1 MSVSYY
7 PRSGDRVSPETP
19 VALVQ
24 IRDLRKRFGAT
35 TALDGVSF
43 DVDRGETLGLLG
55 ANGAGKSTLIKILAG
70 LQPASSGDILIEG
83 VIRQIDNPVQA
94 RDFGMVTVHQNID
107 DGVIFGMTVAENLLL
122 DQLAVEAGNPFVT
135 KRHIFREAEKI
146 LDELGIDLPL
156 RSIVEDLPA
165 SGRQE
170 VAIARALVKKPKLL
184 VLDEPTSTLSAR
196 EAERLFDSV
205 QSMQGRGISVLY
217 VSHRMSE
224 VERLCRRA
232 VVLRNGRVVST
243 YNSPLDTK
251 AIANSILGDLAIS
264 TKHEVRV
271 GADIVFEG
279 KGLRTASDS
288 VPFDV
293 QFRRGEVV
301 GITGLVGAGKTEFLE
316 QVFGV
321 RPLISGQMTLEGN
334 TYRPRDAAEA
344 LKLGV
349 AMVPE
354 ERAMQSIFP
363 TETLIKHC
371 SIGRLDNFSR
381 AGFMDRR
388 GEHQFATEVIERFR
402 VNCSGATAEIESL
415 SGGNQQKLLV
425 GRWLADPR
433 SVLILDEPFR
443 GIDIGARGGISAAL
457 REFSKNSAVVVSS
470 SDPEEVIEVAD
481 RVLVMVEGR
490 IVCEVVSNELTPEEF
505 VEIMIARRKP
515 GERWRIE
522 EHENDDRCSLRGRD
536 HEPEA

>member
-1 MSVSYY
+1 
-7 PRSGDRVSPETP
+7 
-19 VALVQ
+19 
-24 IRDLRKRFGAT
+24 
-35 TALDGVSF
+35 
-43 DVDRGETLGLLG
+43 LG

-83 VIRQIDNPVQA
+83 VIRKIDNPVQA

-135 KRHIFREAEKI
+135 KRYIFREAEKI

-243 YNSPLDTK
+243 HNSPLDTK

-264 TKHEVRV
+264 TKHEARV

-505 VEIMIARRKP
+505 VEIMSARRKP
-515 GERWRIE
+515 GERWPIE

-536 HEPEA
+536 REPEA

>member
-1 MSVSYY
+1 
-7 PRSGDRVSPETP
+7 
-19 VALVQ
+19 
-24 IRDLRKRFGAT
+24 
-35 TALDGVSF
+35 
-43 DVDRGETLGLLG
+43 
-55 ANGAGKSTLIKILAG
+55 
-70 LQPASSGDILIEG
+70 
-83 VIRQIDNPVQA
+83 
-94 RDFGMVTVHQNID
+94 
-107 DGVIFGMTVAENLLL
+107 
-122 DQLAVEAGNPFVT
+122 
-135 KRHIFREAEKI
+135 
-146 LDELGIDLPL
+146 
-156 RSIVEDLPA
+156 
-165 SGRQE
+165 
-170 VAIARALVKKPKLL
+170 
-184 VLDEPTSTLSAR
+184 
-196 EAERLFDSV
+196 
-205 QSMQGRGISVLY
+205 
-217 VSHRMSE
+217 MSE

-264 TKHEVRV
+264 TKHEVRA

-415 SGGNQQKLLV
+415 SGGN
-425 GRWLADPR
+425 
-433 SVLILDEPFR
+433 
-443 GIDIGARGGISAAL
+443 
-457 REFSKNSAVVVSS
+457 
-470 SDPEEVIEVAD
+470 
-481 RVLVMVEGR
+481 
-490 IVCEVVSNELTPEEF
+490 
-505 VEIMIARRKP
+505 
-515 GERWRIE
+515 
-522 EHENDDRCSLRGRD
+522 
-536 HEPEA
+536 